1 MSFKAPALAT
11 FLSFS
16 CVAFSHSALAQRQP
30 AASRASAATP
40 ASAASDQAPANKGEE
55 QAIRWFRMLDT
66 NKDGRLSQD
75 EIAWI
80 TRIKPSLA
88 EEFKAADANHDGYV
102 TQDEIRA
109 LANQR
114 RTERE
119 ARRRQE
125 QSGKSPVMNPVS
137 TR

>member
-1 MSFKAPALAT
+1 MSFKAVATALLVSSAGA
-11 FLSFS
+11 
-16 CVAFSHSALAQRQP
+16 AFSSPALAQRKP
-30 AASRASAATP
+30 AAPAAPASAP
-40 ASAASDQAPANKGEE
+40 ASAASDQASPNKGEE

-109 LANQR
+109 LADQR

-119 ARRRQE
+119 ARRQQE
-125 QSGKSPVMNPVS
+125 QSSQKPVS
-137 TR
+137 TQ

>member
-1 MSFKAPALAT
+1 MSFKAAASVLLVSSACVTFGSPALAQ
-11 FLSFS
+11 SK
-16 CVAFSHSALAQRQP
+16 P
-30 AASRASAATP
+30 AAPAAP
-40 ASAASDQAPANKGEE
+40 ASAPASSASNQEPANKGEE

-109 LANQR
+109 LADQR
-114 RTERE
+114 RAERE
-119 ARRRQE
+119 ARRQQE
-125 QSGKSPVMNPVS
+125 QHSQKPVS
-137 TR
+137 TQ